1 MSGPRPGALRRA
13 TSASI
18 PSFQRIELL
27 ERRALLSG
35 GAPPQ
40 VLSAEFR
47 FDTAP
52 HAVVLRFD
60 QNVGASLDRN
70 DLVLISEDDGQIYF
84 GADVDVKFRK
94 SDFVATFTF
103 PAFKDELLRDGN
115 YRVLLSGFG
124 VFGPDGV
131 PMQNDFTFKF
141 RFLSG
146 DANADGIVDL
156 RDFHTLAGNFGHSGA
171 TFSQGDFD
179 YDGEVDLDDFS
190 LLASRFGTSI
200 L

>member
-1 MSGPRPGALRRA
+1 MSDSRPGAPGRA
-13 TSASI
+13 TSASVTSSQEVE
-18 PSFQRIELL
+18 PL

-40 VLSAEFR
+40 VVSAQFH

-60 QNVGASLDRN
+60 QNVGPSLDRN
-70 DLVLISEDDGQIYF
+70 DLALISEDDGQIYF
-84 GADVDVKFRK
+84 GTDVDVEFRE

-124 VFGPDGV
+124 VFGPEGV

-141 RFLSG
+141 RFLRG

-156 RDFHTLAGNFGHSGA
+156 RDFSTLAGNVGRSGA
-171 TFSQGDFD
+171 SFSQGDFD